1 MTKRSN
7 WCEFDKEERKYI
19 KKRDNDRCVICGN
32 KGALQIMHIFLNR
45 SHGGR
50 GVRENGCLG
59 CVTCHNIMDNPI
71 GKQNEKSK
79 EYMELCENYLINKEH
94 LKERFSNRK
103 ELINYLKFDKS
114 KLQAPEPILTFKV
127 EQKKRCKNCF
137 YLRKKQIKNNTISC
151 YYCVYRKI
159 RLTKN
164 TEACKKYKVKS
175 ESIDNLINK

>member
-19 KKRDNDRCVICGN
+19 KKRDKERCVICGN

-59 CVTCHNIMDNPI
+59 CVACHNILDNPI
-71 GKQNEKSK
+71 GKQNDKSK
-79 EYMELCENYLINKEH
+79 EYQELCENYLIEKEQ
-94 LKERFSNRK
+94 LKERFKSRK
-103 ELINYLKFDKS
+103 ELIDYLKFDKS
-114 KLQAPEPILTFKV
+114 KIETPVQIIKIEP
-127 EQKKRCKNCF
+127 KKRCKNCF
-137 YLRKKQIKNNTISC
+137 YLRKRGIRNNTISC
-151 YYCVYRKI
+151 FYCVYRKI

-164 TEACKKYKVKS
+164 TEACKNYKEKS
-175 ESIDNLINK
+175 QSIGNIIK